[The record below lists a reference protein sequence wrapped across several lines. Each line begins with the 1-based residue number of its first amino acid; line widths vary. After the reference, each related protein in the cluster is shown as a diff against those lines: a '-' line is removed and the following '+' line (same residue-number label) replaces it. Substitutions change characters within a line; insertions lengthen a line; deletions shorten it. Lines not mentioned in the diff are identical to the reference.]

1 MLPYFFLVDMVVMV
15 IDMICQPSGLA
26 LGEKIQKQQQ
36 QQSKQ
41 PPFTGCKNART
52 SPRIKNLVQWHS
64 NLLFKFRL
72 TYFKQ
77 NHNQKASATNQ
88 LGLLSVIKPWCI
100 ISYHYMFLVS
110 PGCFMMS
117 LLLVPKPQ
125 KNYWNSWSIPLKP
138 KKYLFWST
146 SIVSLNLRVHGL
158 EITWKLAFPWNV
170 SAISQCTTQFT
181 RKCSITGNITGA
193 PKSPQANI
201 LHFPFSQG
209 IGLRQF
215 TISSATTRS
224 CTSGAAVLENQK
236 KSERPATSKSQLTG
250 TKLQET
256 WKVDGTAPGVPT
268 YWFIRT
274 LFKPTFWLLCHLF
287 WP

>member
-170 SAISQCTTQFT
+170 SAISQCTTFL
-181 RKCSITGNITGA
+181 RGNVPSLVASLVHLNHLKPT
-193 PKSPQANI
+193 
-201 LHFPFSQG
+201 
-209 IGLRQF
+209 
-215 TISSATTRS
+215 S
-224 CTSGAAVLENQK
+224 CTSLPLQPKDRVATVHHLFCYHAFLHLWRCCPRKQK
-236 KSERPATSKSQLTG
+236 KSERPATSSKLTG

-256 WKVDGTAPGVPT
+256 RKVDGTVPI

-274 LFKPTFWLLCHLF
+274 LFKPTFWLLCQLF